1 MEKLTRITATLL
13 ALICC
18 AAVSAQ
24 PSVRFNEDGTFKVVQ
39 FTDLHFIHDREESR
53 IALERIQ
60 DVITGEHPDLVVITG
75 DIVYSSPAEPDIR
88 TVLRTVASFGVPF
101 CITFGNHD
109 DQFDLTKG
117 QLYDIARSYPGC
129 VMPDRGETLSPDYA
143 VRVLGHDGGR
153 EAAVLYCIDSNAHI
167 FDSDGK
173 FVSYDFI
180 KESQVERYRAASRAF
195 TQAAGG
201 RPLPAL
207 AFFHIPL
214 PEFKDAVT
222 DESAHLVGTRME
234 AVCSPEHNS
243 GLFKAFKECGDVM
256 GVFVG
261 HDHDNDYA
269 VLWQDIL
276 LAYGRFTGGNTEY
289 NHLPNGARVI
299 VLREGERSFD
309 TYIRLADGQIIN
321 SISYGGGK

>member
-1 MEKLTRITATLL
+1 ML
-13 ALICC
+13 ALLCC
-18 AAVSAQ
+18 ASAVAQ
-24 PSVRFNEDGTFKVVQ
+24 PSVRFHDDGTLKIVQ
-39 FTDLHFIHDREESR
+39 FTDLHFIHDRAESQ
-53 IALERIQ
+53 IALERME
-60 DVITGEHPDLVVITG
+60 DVISAEHPDLVVITG

-88 TVLRTVASFGVPF
+88 KVIRTVASFGVPF

-117 QLYDIARSYPGC
+117 QLYDIVRSYPGC
-129 VMPDRGETLSPDYA
+129 VMPERGEALSPDYA
-143 VRVLGHDGGR
+143 VRVLQHDGGDT
-153 EAAVLYCIDSNAHI
+153 AAVIYCIDSNAHI
-167 FDSDGK
+167 FDAEGK

-180 KESQVERYRAASRAF
+180 KEVQVERYRTASRAF

-201 RPLPAL
+201 HPLPAL

-222 DESAHLVGTRME
+222 DESAFMVGTRME

-243 GLFKAFKECGDVM
+243 GLFEAFRECGDVM

-321 SISYGGGK
+321 KITYKGN